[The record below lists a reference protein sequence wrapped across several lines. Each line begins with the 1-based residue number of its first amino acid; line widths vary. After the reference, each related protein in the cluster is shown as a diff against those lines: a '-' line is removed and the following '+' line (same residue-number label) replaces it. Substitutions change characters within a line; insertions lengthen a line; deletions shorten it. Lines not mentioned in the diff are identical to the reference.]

1 MAKVLLVLLALP
13 VTELWVLISIGSDI
27 GAFSTIALCFLTA
40 AVGIFLLRLQS
51 FALVRQVQEKAA
63 RGEAPAREMLEG
75 MAMAVGGVFLLFPG
89 FITDTVGFLLVL
101 PFTRVLFIKLFA
113 SHFNTQASYQ
123 AQYRDTTIIDA
134 EYEDVTKKAS
144 IHIERK
150 DLD

>member
-75 MAMAVGGVFLLFPG
+75 MAMAIGGVFLLFPG
-89 FITDTVGFLLVL
+89 FITDAVGFLLVL
-101 PFTRVLFIKLFA
+101 PFTRVLFISLFA
-113 SHFNTQASYQ
+113 KHFSTQASFH
-123 AQYRDTTIIDA
+123 AEYRDSTIIDA
-134 EYEDVTKKAS
+134 EYQDVTKKDTGY
-144 IHIERK
+144 IESK
-150 DLD
+150 DRD